1 MTGKNALE
9 TREPDRFLQMQLQA
23 AWLYYIKD
31 LTQQEIATRLGISR
45 VKVTRLIQQARSSGL
60 VSISINNPTKMYFEL
75 QDQLIRKHHLKD
87 AIITVP
93 SEDAENLMQVL
104 ANGAAN
110 YLAAQLKP
118 GIVIGV
124 GVGRTVALIP
134 QFFQPDKE
142 VDCTFIELS
151 GGPSA
156 FFMTN
161 SQADVIYA
169 FAKKAGGNAVHL
181 KAPFFVEN
189 AEARK
194 ILLRNPI
201 IKQNLDMAHQCDLAI
216 FSVGVID
223 TDSMLVQ
230 HGIVSRSEMTALVAK
245 GALGDVLTHLFDKN
259 GIEVRSSLSDRLIGL
274 NIEDLSRIPL
284 RILVAG
290 GKEKYAS
297 IHAALTGRWVDV
309 LITDQ
314 TTAGWLVSHEEETGI
329 DDG

>member
-1 MTGKNALE
+1 MTGKNTLDYH
-9 TREPDRFLQMQLQA
+9 EPDRFLQMQLQA
-23 AWLYYIKD
+23 AWLYYIRD

-60 VSISINNPTKMYFEL
+60 VSISINSPTKMYFEL
-75 QDQLIRKHHLKD
+75 QDQLIRKFLLKD
-87 AIITVP
+87 AVITVP
-93 SEDAENLMQVL
+93 SDNTENLMPML

-110 YLAAQLKP
+110 YLATQLKP
-118 GIVIGV
+118 GMVIGV

-134 QFFQPDKE
+134 QFFQPNKE

-151 GGPSA
+151 GGPTA

-169 FAKKAGGNAVHL
+169 MAEKAGGSAIHL

-189 AEARK
+189 AEARE
-194 ILLRNPI
+194 ILLRNPL
-201 IKQNLDMAHQCDLAI
+201 IKQNMDMAHQCDMAI
-216 FSVGVID
+216 FSVGVVD

-230 HGIVSRSEMTALVAK
+230 HGIVSRGEMTALVAK

-259 GIEVRSSLSDRLIGL
+259 GVEVCSSLSDRLIGL

-284 RILVAG
+284 RVLVAG

-297 IHAALTGRWVDV
+297 ILAALTGKWVDV
-309 LITDQ
+309 LITDHA
-314 TTAGWLVSHEEETGI
+314 TAQWLVSHAEETGR
-329 DDG
+329 DGR